1 MVASVIEVGGTP
13 RGSVVRQLAR
23 QAVRQRPPEPA
34 GMDRRR
40 RTLQNTT
47 GGLGPENP
55 LFRVAHDRIV
65 ARCVVAASSH
75 SSPLG
80 AGRAGAGS
88 RREPW
93 IPRGA
98 SPRVRRTQ
106 LAQARDPGVERA
118 GTCGLS
124 SPPQSSAH
132 ACAHAC
138 MHARVHR
145 GRLYAFAQFHQRSC
159 RVRRVAAEAAFVG
172 MVLRRG
178 WRQAEGSASLED
190 SVGAAWV
197 VPVG

>member
-118 GTCGLS
+118 ETRGLS
-124 SPPQSSAH
+124 SPPVL
-132 ACAHAC
+132 CPCLRTC
-138 MHARVHR
+138 MHARTSSPRTVACIRTVSSAQLQGEACCGR
-145 GRLYAFAQFHQRSC
+145 GCLC
-159 RVRRVAAEAAFVG
+159 W
-172 MVLRRG
+172 RG
-178 WRQAEGSASLED
+178 T
-190 SVGAAWV
+190 AAWV
-197 VPVG
+197 ETGVPVGRHARTRRGY